1 MLRLALA
8 TLASAKSSPD
18 LLETFTA
25 TDNDNRCRPPHSADV
40 IESPSFV
47 LLTVHGIDDGKRR
60 FPQQIVA
67 ETALGHQAA
76 TAAARRRGLSIEAF
90 LAERYGAPLSPRQYG
105 EHVATLLTDARYATG
120 VAYGVKGDVGMTAL
134 DG

>member
-1 MLRLALA
+1 MRGGHRGHL
-8 TLASAKSSPD
+8 
-18 LLETFTA
+18 
-25 TDNDNRCRPPHSADV
+25 
-40 IESPSFV
+40 
-47 LLTVHGIDDGKRR
+47 GIH
-60 FPQQIVA
+60 FQVVVPQQIVA